1 MGATENLPDHSEL
14 SATVSPGSTSSKSPE
29 EILQSMTQSL
39 ESLQQSVVV
48 QLQQDISRLQV
59 EKSRLIDEIETLQ
72 HQQRSLQAQH
82 QRSLSQ
88 QQIEQQKI
96 WAKQMAQ
103 SLANHLQALMM
114 QRLSQMNY
122 IPTQNEAN
130 TFAGQ
135 PGASS
140 QNAQRVLASL
150 DVSLNQT
157 LNSLSQDLSSY
168 QSSLSQQISRM
179 HSMQQQG
186 EAILD
191 VLVQRLSRQL
201 QSELLRNQAAQPTGV
216 LTNGDGGR
224 SPAELRASY
233 NGVQSPS
240 VNGSS
245 SNGSNGHG
253 YTNGTAPINN
263 GAISMSAS
271 VPPVTQPPKPNKL
284 STLNAF
290 QTGILVMLG
299 STLALS
305 LHNVV
310 VGIVAREK
318 SILGGLFQL
327 GGYVNFSF
335 GNAMLL
341 LWLRMLVVVPLLS
354 VLATTLY
361 PACWRD
367 IKAFLQSSDRRLMFS
382 VLGTGFF
389 LFLSQISIYNAIGS
403 VGPGVAVTILFM
415 YPIITVPLAWVLFGD
430 RPTPIRNVVMVAIA
444 LGVIL
449 VSLPALSRT
458 GEVEMWGVVAAVAS
472 GITFAF
478 YVISMQ
484 ISSRKLHPVP
494 VSVIQFSTIF
504 LLTSLSLIFLPNAGV
519 NIPADGRV
527 GFLIGGVILGALTLV
542 GYLLNNFGIR
552 FLGASRAAIFSSSG
566 PVMTALLDFLITQT
580 ALMGVQVLGIVVV
593 TGGLIALSFERMFVR
608 TPDKK
613 GAAPAP
619 KA

>member
-14 SATVSPGSTSSKSPE
+14 NATVSPGSTSSKSPE

-39 ESLQQSVVV
+39 ESLQQTVVV

-72 HQQRSLQAQH
+72 NQQRSLQAQQ

-88 QQIEQQKI
+88 QQLEQQKI

-122 IPTQNEAN
+122 LPNQNEVN
-130 TFAGQ
+130 TFAAQ
-135 PGASS
+135 PGATS

-150 DVSLNQT
+150 DASLNQT
-157 LNSLSQDLSSY
+157 LNSLSQDLNSY

-201 QSELLRNQAAQPTGV
+201 QSELLRQVPQATGV
-216 LTNGDGGR
+216 LTNRDGGR
-224 SPAELRASY
+224 SLNSPTGELPADFRAS
-233 NGVQSPS
+233 NASG
-240 VNGSS
+240 S
-245 SNGSNGHG
+245 SNGSNGHS
-253 YTNGTAPINN
+253 YSNGTATAPIRN
-263 GAISMSAS
+263 GTISMSTS
-271 VPPVTQPPKPNKL
+271 VPPVSQPPKPNKL
-284 STLNAF
+284 SSLNAF

-310 VGIVAREK
+310 VGVVAREK
-318 SILGGLFQL
+318 GIFGLFQL
-327 GGYVNFSF
+327 GGYVNFTF

-341 LWLRMLVVVPLLS
+341 LWLRMLVVVPLLAG
-354 VLATTLY
+354 LATTLY

-367 IKAFLQSSDRRLMFS
+367 IKQFLQSSDRRLMFS

-415 YPIITVPLAWVLFGD
+415 YPIITVPLAWLLFGD
-430 RPTPIRNVVMVAIA
+430 RPTPIRNVVMLAIA

-458 GEVEMWGVVAAVAS
+458 GEVQTWGVLTAVAS

-504 LLTSLSLIFLPNAGV
+504 LLTSLSLIFLPNTGV
-519 NIPADGRV
+519 DIAPEGRM
-527 GFLIGGVILGALTLV
+527 GFLIGGIILGALTLV

-593 TGGLIALSFERMFVR
+593 TAGLIALSFERMFVR
-608 TPDKK
+608 NPEKK
-613 GAAPAP
+613 DAAPGA
-619 KA
+619 KT